1 MNSRASVLALVGSLS
16 LSIPATAQSPYAPD
30 TPEPGSVEAI
40 ERFTTEPR
48 FMSPWVAYV
57 PESASVPSPTDV
69 LGYVAGAAGELSHTD
84 EIYRYFRELAAA
96 SDRVHLEVI
105 GESEEGRDILLVAV
119 SSGESIRNLPALK
132 AAMEALADPRKTSP
146 EEALRIIQDV
156 KPFYFINAG
165 LHADE
170 TGGSEM
176 VMELAYRLAV
186 SETPMIRAVR
196 ENVVVLINPVSSPDG
211 RAKMSEWFDRYL
223 KGKTDFE
230 TLPRQS
236 PPYWGPY
243 VFVDLNRDAHQL
255 SQKPTRAVAR
265 MFHEYHPVVI
275 HDLHEAIAYL
285 QTWNGTGPYNP
296 HLDPTVT
303 SAFIEMSFREVTA
316 LTGFGMPG
324 VWTWNFGE
332 GFGQHFLESIALN
345 HNSIGRGY
353 ETYGNAGGETVE
365 RIIEPGERTKEW
377 YRPWP
382 PDEKVRWSMRNNVN
396 YQQTGC
402 LAVLDYAAKHAE
414 EMLWN
419 FYNTGF
425 KSWRKGVEEKPYAF
439 IIPEEQGD
447 RLRVAHMVNRLLA
460 QRIEVSRATAS
471 IHVEEGTFPAGS
483 FVVRLD
489 QPYRNYAVD
498 LLEPQ
503 RFPEDS
509 DNPPYDDISWSFP
522 VHYGVV
528 ATRIDDPA
536 IRSVD
541 LDRLDSDVHPTG
553 QVQGT
558 GEVFVLEDSGQEAH
572 LAARFRLERFAVE
585 VAEESF
591 VSGGKEYP
599 AGSWIL
605 PAQQGL
611 RAALEAVSTELALDF
626 QSLSSTPDLARHPVP
641 VPRIGVW
648 APWADTDSIGWIR
661 YTLDQEKIPYT
672 YLRDEEIRAGELG
685 ASVDIILYGNVLMDL
700 PAQIHGIE
708 RKHGPMPFDET
719 PETPSLGKPVSS
731 RDITGGIGWKGMAN
745 LQMFVEQGG
754 LLITMG
760 RGTKLALESGLVRH
774 VRPASIEGL
783 LTPGVELK
791 ATFPRPDHPVAYG
804 YPRVTS
810 VFRSNYAAY
819 NLPRRWLTM
828 AYCTSCL
835 DGPVDT
841 GPVVLEWGSAGD
853 DGTAENM
860 VVSGG
865 ARNET
870 KLQGRPAILDMPVG
884 EGRVLAYNFNPM
896 HRDLNR
902 SDFRLLWNG
911 ILNWSFILGQ

>member
-1 MNSRASVLALVGSLS
+1 
-16 LSIPATAQSPYAPD
+16 
-30 TPEPGSVEAI
+30 
-40 ERFTTEPR
+40 
-48 FMSPWVAYV
+48 
-57 PESASVPSPTDV
+57 
-69 LGYVAGAAGELSHTD
+69 
-84 EIYRYFRELAAA
+84 
-96 SDRVHLEVI
+96 
-105 GESEEGRDILLVAV
+105 
-119 SSGESIRNLPALK
+119 
-132 AAMEALADPRKTSP
+132 MEALADPRKTSP
-146 EEALRIIQDV
+146 EEARRVIEDT

-186 SETPMIRAVR
+186 SEMPMIRAVR
-196 ENVVVLINPVSSPDG
+196 ENVVVLINPVASPDG

-243 VFVDLNRDAHQL
+243 VFVDINRDAHQL
-255 SQKPTRAVAR
+255 SQEPTRAVAR

-324 VWTWNFGE
+324 VWTWDFGE
-332 GFGQHFLESIALN
+332 GFGQHYLESIAMN

-365 RIIEPGERTKEW
+365 RVIEPWGRTKEW

-382 PDEKVRWSMRNNVN
+382 ADEKVRWSMRNNVN

-414 EMLWN
+414 EMLEN
-419 FYNTGF
+419 FYNTGLR
-425 KSWRKGVEEKPYAF
+425 SWRKGVEEKPYAYV
-439 IIPEEQGD
+439 IPEDQGD
-447 RLRVAHMVNRLLA
+447 RLRVAHMVNRLMA
-460 QRIEVSRATAS
+460 QKIEVGRAAAE
-471 IHVEEGTFPAGS
+471 IRVEEGMFPAGS

-489 QPYRNYAVD
+489 QPYRNYAVN

-503 RFPEDS
+503 QFPEDS
-509 DNPPYDDISWSFP
+509 EHPPYDDITWSFP
-522 VHYGVV
+522 VHYGVE
-528 ATRIDDPA
+528 AKRIDDRS
-536 IRSVD
+536 IRSIEIES
-541 LDRLDSDVHPTG
+541 LDEDVNPTG
-553 QVQGT
+553 RVQGA
-558 GEVFVLEDSGQEAH
+558 GPVFVLQDTGQEAL
-572 LAARFRLERFAVE
+572 LAARFRLDRFDLE
-585 VAEESF
+585 VAEKSF
-591 VSGGKEYP
+591 VAGGNEYP

-605 PAQQGL
+605 SEQDGL
-611 RAALEAVSTELALDF
+611 SAVLEEVAAELALDF
-626 QSLSSTPDLARHPVP
+626 ESLPSMPDVARHPLP
-641 VPRIGVW
+641 LPRIGVW

-661 YTLDQEKIPYT
+661 YTLDQEKIPYS
-672 YLRDEEIRAGELG
+672 YLRDEEIRDGALGE
-685 ASVDIILYGNVLMDL
+685 SVDIILYGNVLMDL

-708 RKHGPMPFDET
+708 AKHGPMPFEET
-719 PETPSLGKPVSS
+719 PDTPSLGKPVSS
-731 RDITGGIGWKGMAN
+731 QDITGGIGWKGMAN
-745 LQMFVEQGG
+745 LQAFVEQGG

-760 RGTKLALESGLVRH
+760 RGTKLVLESGLVRH
-774 VRPASIEGL
+774 VRPATIDGL

-791 ATFPRPDHPVAYG
+791 ATFPRPDHPIAYG
-804 YPRVTS
+804 YPRVIS
-810 VFRSNYAAY
+810 VFRSNYTAY
-819 NLPRRWLTM
+819 DLPRRWLTM

-835 DGPVDT
+835 DGPVDKN
-841 GPVVLEWGSAGD
+841 PVVLEWGAAAA
-853 DGTAENM
+853 DGGAEKM

-865 ARNET
+865 ARKEST
-870 KLQGRPAILDMPVG
+870 LQGRPAILDMPVG
-884 EGRVLAYNFNPM
+884 EGRVLTYNFNPM

-911 ILNWSFILGQ
+911 ILNWSFILEQ